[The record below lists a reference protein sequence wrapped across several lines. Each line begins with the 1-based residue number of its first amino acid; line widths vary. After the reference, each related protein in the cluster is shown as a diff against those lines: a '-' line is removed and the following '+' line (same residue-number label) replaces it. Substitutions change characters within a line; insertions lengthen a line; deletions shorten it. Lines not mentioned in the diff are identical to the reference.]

1 MCMGDI
7 HTDSLNTY
15 FFQHRA
21 RVVRVERCVTDD
33 GAFAQRTSYAI
44 DQPGQPTRQFQRT
57 IVIRPADNRRPDDP
71 NLPPSY
77 DMAVTGKDK
86 AVTVEGG
93 TSVTP
98 QPPPPAAAAPSHPP
112 PSSHV
117 PHSQMGSFR
126 SYLHN
131 ESSRPP
137 GYSAAPHAVG
147 SSIPT
152 TTPGDDEGVS
162 SSDRT
167 RLLT

>member
-1 MCMGDI
+1 M
-7 HTDSLNTY
+7 
-15 FFQHRA
+15 
-21 RVVRVERCVTDD
+21 VRVERCVTDD

-93 TSVTP
+93 TGVTT
-98 QPPPPAAAAPSHPP
+98 QPPPPAAPSHPP
-112 PSSHV
+112 PPSHV

-126 SYLHN
+126 SHLRRT
-131 ESSRPP
+131 ESSGPP
-137 GYSAAPHAVG
+137 AYSGAP
-147 SSIPT
+147 PT
-152 TTPGDDEGVS
+152 IPGDDEGIS
-162 SSDRT
+162 SNDRT